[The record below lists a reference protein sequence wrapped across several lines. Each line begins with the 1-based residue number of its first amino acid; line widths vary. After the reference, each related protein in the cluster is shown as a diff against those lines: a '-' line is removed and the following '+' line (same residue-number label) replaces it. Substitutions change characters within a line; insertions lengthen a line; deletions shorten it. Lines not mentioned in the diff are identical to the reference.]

1 MLPMWAAATS
11 LPPRCLAPTSGRCA
25 IGVFPVAVR
34 IVNAACTVSAATSCR
49 AQDGDRR
56 CDVCDACGARPY
68 LQAWSV
74 TLVVR
79 FPTGCTVPPASFGDG
94 VALDTYRVAVHE
106 RALPSAAAAAKCPDS
121 PALHKVTAPP
131 HLGHDRPQS
140 RRLWWTATPQQLA
153 TSAVAEEGLVPWPV
167 RGHRHRSDRLT

>member
-1 MLPMWAAATS
+1 MH
-11 LPPRCLAPTSGRCA
+11 
-25 IGVFPVAVR
+25 VA
-34 IVNAACTVSAATSCR
+34 NAACTVSAATSYR
-49 AQDGDRR
+49 TQDGDRR
-56 CDVCDACGARPY
+56 CDVCDAGGAWLY

-79 FPTGCTVPPASFGDG
+79 FPTGCTVPPASVGDG

-106 RALPSAAAAAKCPDS
+106 KVLPSAAAAAKCPDS

-131 HLGHDRPQS
+131 HPGHDRPRS

-153 TSAVAEEGLVPWPV
+153 MSAVAEEGVGTMAWA
-167 RGHRHRSDRLT
+167 GSSSCASDRLT